1 MAVWKLV
8 VIDGDEEWHAFF
20 CSGATLMESAYMAI
34 EQAKS
39 PAELAQIQSMKKLDF
54 RT

>member
-20 CSGATLMESAYMAI
+20 FAGATLMESAYMAI

-39 PAELAQIQSMKKLDF
+39 PAELAQIQHMKK
-54 RT
+54 T